1 MDDEKFIHLVKQ
13 YEYLFNK
20 HHPYFKIQHRKMEA
34 WRRIGEQMG
43 ISDKLCMRRW
53 TTLRDKYVRLKRK
66 MRSLSPDETL
76 QDWPWPLLD
85 LMEFLAPHIISR
97 PNRYSYDIV
106 SVDFEPGKSPFSEEP
121 SMSDTFPKF
130 AKSLPLTSPTESP
143 AEQPP
148 ERKRKKRLEEFKMD
162 NTDAIIDTVT
172 DSDNEP
178 IIGTVETPKKEVE
191 IKNTSLRGFGQMIL
205 GLMSDMD
212 QRKQLMAIK
221 SITDVVT
228 KIMLEPEETTENDFF
243 ENTE

>member
-1 MDDEKFIHLVKQ
+1 
-13 YEYLFNK
+13 
-20 HHPYFKIQHRKMEA
+20 
-34 WRRIGEQMG
+34 
-43 ISDKLCMRRW
+43 
-53 TTLRDKYVRLKRK
+53 
-66 MRSLSPDETL
+66 
-76 QDWPWPLLD
+76 
-85 LMEFLAPHIISR
+85 
-97 PNRYSYDIV
+97 
-106 SVDFEPGKSPFSEEP
+106 
-121 SMSDTFPKF
+121 MSDTFPKF
-130 AKSLPLTSPTESP
+130 AKTLPLTSPTESP
-143 AEQPP
+143 ADQPP

-162 NTDAIIDTVT
+162 NSDAIIDTVT

-178 IIGTVETPKKEVE
+178 IIGTIEAPKKEVE